1 MRILDV
7 SRNELIQLPDSFGR
21 LSSLQEFYCTKNEIR
36 KLKETFALKLISLR
50 HLNLNH
56 NSISKLPHCFTQL
69 KALEYCDL
77 SYVSHKYIH
86 IQLFPKTLVR
96 LTTTYNI
103 SKNRTHYRNYHQQ
116 LDV

>member
-77 SYVSHKYIH
+77 SYVSIYI
-86 IQLFPKTLVR
+86 
-96 LTTTYNI
+96 
-103 SKNRTHYRNYHQQ
+103 
-116 LDV
+116 